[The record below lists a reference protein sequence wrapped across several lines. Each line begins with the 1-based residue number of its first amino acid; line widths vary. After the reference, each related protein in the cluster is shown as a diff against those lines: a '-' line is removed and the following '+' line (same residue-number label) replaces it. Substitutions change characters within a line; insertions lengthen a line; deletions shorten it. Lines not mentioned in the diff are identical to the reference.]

1 MNNHVEFILGAGCLC
16 PDVKLIRYLTS
27 FYVFIRMES
36 IFIGDV
42 YRQRAFNAFNYTQ
55 DFIVPRMDLPRMD
68 FFFFTEATILSLS
81 FVFTRV
87 LILPSFP
94 NPLPLINLAFLSKRN
109 VGFNAPDF
117 SFKREKK
124 KKNDTVSLLLFLF
137 FKHILRLYTLI
148 HTSGVSS
155 RVSLYSIC

>member
-68 FFFFTEATILSLS
+68 FFFFYRSDDSFSRIIRIHASSHSSL
-81 FVFTRV
+81 
-87 LILPSFP
+87 
-94 NPLPLINLAFLSKRN
+94 LSKSSSFDKL
-109 VGFNAPDF
+109 GFLIEE
-117 SFKREKK
+117 KRWLQRARFFLQKEK
-124 KKNDTVSLLLFLF
+124 KKNDTVFLLLLFF
-137 FKHILRLYTLI
+137 F
-148 HTSGVSS
+148 
-155 RVSLYSIC
+155 

>member
-27 FYVFIRMES
+27 FYVFIRMEL

-68 FFFFTEATILSLS
+68 FFFFTEATILSLVS

-87 LILPSFP
+87 LILPSLLSQSSSFDK
-94 NPLPLINLAFLSKRN
+94 LGFLIEEKRWLQRARFFLQK
-109 VGFNAPDF
+109 G
-117 SFKREKK
+117 KK
-124 KKNDTVSLLLFLF
+124 KKKRHSFSSSFSF
-137 FKHILRLYTLI
+137 F
-148 HTSGVSS
+148 
-155 RVSLYSIC
+155 

>member
-1 MNNHVEFILGAGCLC
+1 MNNRRVEFILGAGCLC

-68 FFFFTEATILSLS
+68 FFFFLPKRRFFLSYHSYSREFS
-81 FVFTRV
+81 FFP
-87 LILPSFP
+87 PSFP

-117 SFKREKK
+117 SFKRKK
-124 KKNDTVSLLLFLF
+124 KKKTTQFLF
-137 FKHILRLYTLI
+137 FFFFFF
-148 HTSGVSS
+148 
-155 RVSLYSIC
+155 

>member
-68 FFFFTEATILSLS
+68 FFFFYRSDDSFSRIIRIHASSHSSL
-81 FVFTRV
+81 
-87 LILPSFP
+87 
-94 NPLPLINLAFLSKRN
+94 LSKSSSFDKL
-109 VGFNAPDF
+109 GFLIEE
-117 SFKREKK
+117 KRWLQRARFFLQKGKK
-124 KKNDTVSLLLFLF
+124 KKKRHSFSSSFSF
-137 FKHILRLYTLI
+137 F
-148 HTSGVSS
+148 
-155 RVSLYSIC
+155 

>member
-1 MNNHVEFILGAGCLC
+1 MNNRRVEFILGAGCLC

-68 FFFFTEATILSLS
+68 FFFFYRSDDSFSRIIRIHASSHSSL
-81 FVFTRV
+81 
-87 LILPSFP
+87 
-94 NPLPLINLAFLSKRN
+94 LSKSSSFDKL
-109 VGFNAPDF
+109 GFLIEE
-117 SFKREKK
+117 KRWLQRARFFLQKGKK
-124 KKNDTVSLLLFLF
+124 KKKRHSFSSSFSF
-137 FKHILRLYTLI
+137 F
-148 HTSGVSS
+148 
-155 RVSLYSIC
+155 

>member
-1 MNNHVEFILGAGCLC
+1 MNNRRVEFILGAGCLC

-68 FFFFTEATILSLS
+68 FFFFYRSDDSFSIIRIHASSHSSL
-81 FVFTRV
+81 
-87 LILPSFP
+87 
-94 NPLPLINLAFLSKRN
+94 LSKSSSFDKL
-109 VGFNAPDF
+109 GFLIEE
-117 SFKREKK
+117 KRWLQRARFFLQKEKK
-124 KKNDTVSLLLFLF
+124 KKRHSFSSSSFFFLN
-137 FKHILRLYTLI
+137 ISSGYT
-148 HTSGVSS
+148 
-155 RVSLYSIC
+155 R